1 MPTITAALYI
11 WMSYTVTH
19 RKEIRKIR
27 TGKDETRLPLF
38 PDGMF
43 IYMENP
49 RKSKYS

>member
-27 TGKDETRLPLF
+27 TGKDETRLSLF
-38 PDGMF
+38 PDGTF
-43 IYMENP
+43 IYTENP

>member
-1 MPTITAALYI
+1 MPTVTAALYI
-11 WMSYTVTH
+11 WMSCTVTH
-19 RKEIRKIR
+19 RKEIRNIR

-43 IYMENP
+43 IYTENP